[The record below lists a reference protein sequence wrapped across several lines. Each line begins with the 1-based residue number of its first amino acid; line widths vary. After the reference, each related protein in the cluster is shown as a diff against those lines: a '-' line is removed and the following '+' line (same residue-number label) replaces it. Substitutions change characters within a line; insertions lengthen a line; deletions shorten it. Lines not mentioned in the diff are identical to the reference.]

1 MVQSTLEFCR
11 IGWTLAKDPVRK
23 ERRRFVCKKQL
34 TRVCVIIRSMCW
46 LQAEYL

>member
-1 MVQSTLEFCR
+1 MVQSTLKFCR

-23 ERRRFVCKKQL
+23 ERRRFVYKKQL
-34 TRVCVIIRSMCW
+34 TCVIIRSTCW